1 VWSETNVSDFPPF
14 RLDRANQCVWESTP
28 DGGERRLNLRPR
40 AYDMLQYLVDNA
52 GRLVTHDEFLD
63 ALWQRVFVQ
72 PEVLKGHMLSIRAA
86 LGDDPANPRFVETLR
101 GRGYR
106 FIAPVRAR
114 APANVP
120 ATAIDAERPAHG
132 TFVGRT
138 SQLNRLKTLFDEACA
153 GESRV
158 VFVAGEPGIGKTTLV
173 NQFLESLDGRGDVLT
188 SLGRCVEGYGGTEP
202 YYPVLEALAQLARGE
217 GGAAITRSLISIA
230 PTWAA
235 QLPGAVPERHHA
247 ALQRQLVGA
256 LSGRMLREICEFL
269 AALSVQRP
277 LALVFEDL
285 HWSDYSTVDMLSA
298 IARHRTH
305 ARLMVVATYR
315 PEDVEVAHHPLGRLN
330 RDLGLQ
336 KLCHD
341 IVLGPLTKGAIAEYL
356 QGKAQQTHENDLA
369 QLVCERSGGN
379 PLFMV
384 ATLDHLVAQ
393 GIAQSTP
400 EGWKLHV
407 SPSEVRLEVPLTL
420 SQVIEHRIQRL
431 TGDQQRV
438 LEAASVAGL
447 SFDATV
453 VAPAA
458 QLSQE
463 CFEEACEALCRQE
476 SFIRRE
482 APAPFD
488 YMVAAR
494 TFAFRH
500 TMYRQTFY
508 ERQGALRTA
517 HSHLRIAEELEAR
530 CAPQARGSIAA
541 ELAQHFAAARQWSRA
556 LGYLRIAIQTAKKR
570 LAYNDAL
577 AVLDRAMMLAANL
590 PEDARAAA
598 EAEFLEGRASIF
610 TASHDRR
617 ARETCEQLAKR
628 AAQLGLIDIQS
639 RALLSLAYA
648 YSWRDQIRCN
658 AIIDE
663 ALALSEQQTDP
674 QQQAR
679 TRISCYVW
687 KMWVR
692 GWYADD
698 IRQCEVALEALRNG
712 ADPFTTAWS
721 QCEYAMVLMVSA
733 RYQLAQDTI
742 LASYQFLVDND
753 ENRPEFNMARA
764 TWMVNLGVP
773 WTLLY
778 LGDLGRAQHEFDRA
792 IAMYAANGNQYG
804 ADTLTLY
811 RCWVQFH
818 ALDFDAMLESCTQV
832 LTETLA
838 GTAVRRSTLPA
849 EQRLAILLKGLAH
862 LGLGDTRIARV
873 HLLDVMQRMDDEP
886 VIFDWYWR
894 LSLEWGLAN
903 LALIEGKLEEAMT
916 HATRLVTLATSTEE
930 RTWHGLS
937 WEVQARVALQLGAAA
952 DAVRCI
958 DKAIA
963 ATQHF
968 QTPLADWRI
977 HHTAS
982 EAYSLIDDAAT
993 AARHAELAAAKKAA
1007 LAGSLPAGHRLRDT
1021 LEAGS

>member
-1 VWSETNVSDFPPF
+1 
-14 RLDRANQCVWESTP
+14 
-28 DGGERRLNLRPR
+28 
-40 AYDMLQYLVDNA
+40 MLQYLVDNA

-120 ATAIDAERPAHG
+120 ATAIDADRPAHG

-792 IAMYAANGNQYG
+792 IAMYGANGNQYG

-873 HLLDVMQRMDDEP
+873 HLLDVMRRMDDEP

>member
-1 VWSETNVSDFPPF
+1 MSDFPPF
-14 RLDRANQCVWESTP
+14 RLDRANQCVWQSTS
-28 DGGERRLNLRPR
+28 DGERRLNLRPR

-63 ALWQRVFVQ
+63 ALWQKVLVQ

-86 LGDDPANPRFVETLR
+86 LGDDPANPRFIETQR

-106 FIAPVRAR
+106 FIAPLRAR
-114 APANVP
+114 APVH
-120 ATAIDAERPAHG
+120 ATHATEVEPPAHSS
-132 TFVGRT
+132 FVGRT
-138 SQLNRLKTLFDEACA
+138 SQLDKLKTLFDEAST
-153 GESRV
+153 GESRI

-173 NQFLESLDGRGDVLT
+173 NQFLESLDGRGEVLT

-202 YYPVLEALAQLARGE
+202 YYPVLEALAQLVRGDA
-217 GGAAITRSLISIA
+217 GAPIMRSLISIA

-235 QLPGAVPERHHA
+235 QLPGSVPERHRA

-256 LSGRMLREICEFL
+256 VSGRMLREICEFF
-269 AALSVQRP
+269 AALSAQRP

-298 IARHRTH
+298 LARHRNH

-315 PEDVEVAHHPLGRLN
+315 PEDAEVVQHPLCRLN

-341 IVLGPLTKGAIAEYL
+341 IVLEPLTEDAIAEYL
-356 QGKAQQTHENDLA
+356 NASTQHARESEFA

-393 GIAQSTP
+393 GIARSTP

-447 SFDATV
+447 NFDAT
-453 VAPAA
+453 ALAAAA
-458 QLSQE
+458 QLNQE
-463 CFEEACEALCRQE
+463 SVEEVCEALCRQE

-482 APAPFD
+482 APAPLD
-488 YMVAAR
+488 PMNAAR
-494 TFAFRH
+494 TYAFRH

-517 HSHLRIAEELEAR
+517 HSHLRIAEALEAR
-530 CAPQARGSIAA
+530 CAPEARGSVAA

-590 PEDARAAA
+590 PHDARVAA

-610 TASHDRR
+610 TAAHDRR
-617 ARETCEQLAKR
+617 ARETCEQLAAR

-639 RALLSLAYA
+639 RALLSLAYT
-648 YSWRDQIRCN
+648 YSWRDQLRCN
-658 AIIDE
+658 RIIDE
-663 ALALSEQQTDP
+663 ALALSERQTDP

-687 KMWVR
+687 RMWVR
-692 GWYADD
+692 GWNADD
-698 IRQCEVALEALRNG
+698 IRQCEVALEALRGG

-733 RYQLAQDTI
+733 RYQQAQDTI

-778 LGDLGRAQHEFDRA
+778 LGEFGHAQQAFDRV
-792 IAMYAANGNQYG
+792 IGMYAANGNQYG

-811 RCWVQFH
+811 RCWLQFH

-832 LTETLA
+832 LADIPSETA
-838 GTAVRRSTLPA
+838 TRRSTLPA
-849 EQRLAILLKGLAH
+849 EQRLGILLKGLAY
-862 LGLGDTRIARV
+862 LGLGDTRTARV
-873 HLLDVMQRMDDEP
+873 HLLDVMQRMDNEP

-894 LSLEWGLAN
+894 VSLEWGLAN
-903 LALIEGKLEEAMT
+903 LALAEGALDEAMT
-916 HATRLVTLATSTEE
+916 HAARLVKLATATQE

-937 WEVQARVALQLGAAA
+937 WEVQARVALQLGAVT
-952 DAVRCI
+952 DALHCI
-958 DKAIA
+958 DKAMA

-977 HHTAS
+977 HRTAS
-982 EAYSLIDDAAT
+982 EAYGLSGDAAT
-993 AARHAELAAAKKAA
+993 AARHAELAASKQAA
-1007 LAGSLPAGHRLRDT
+1007 LAASLPNGSRLRDT
-1021 LEAGS
+1021 LEAAIQG

>member
-1 VWSETNVSDFPPF
+1 VSDFPPF
-14 RLDRANQCVWESTP
+14 RLDRANQCVWQSAP

-63 ALWQRVFVQ
+63 ALWQKVLVQ
-72 PEVLKGHMLSIRAA
+72 PEVLKGHMLSIRTA
-86 LGDDPANPRFVETLR
+86 LGDDPANPRFIETHR

-106 FIAPVRAR
+106 FIAPLRNRSPVHAVD
-114 APANVP
+114 AAGA
-120 ATAIDAERPAHG
+120 ATDG

-138 SQLNRLKTLFDEACA
+138 PQLNRLKALFDEARA
-153 GESRV
+153 GESRI

-173 NQFLESLDGRGDVLT
+173 NQFLESFDGRDDVLT

-202 YYPVLEALAQLARGE
+202 YYPVLEALAQLVRGDA
-217 GGAAITRSLISIA
+217 GAAMTRSLIASA

-235 QLPGAVPERHHA
+235 QLPGSVPERHRA
-247 ALQRQLVGA
+247 ALQRQLIGA
-256 LSGRMLREICEFL
+256 VSGRMLREICEFF
-269 AALSVQRP
+269 AALSVQKP
-277 LALVFEDL
+277 LVLVFEDL

-298 IARHRTH
+298 LARHRNH
-305 ARLMVVATYR
+305 ARLMVVVTYR
-315 PEDVEVAHHPLGRLN
+315 PEDAEVAHHPVCRLN

-341 IVLGPLTKGAIAEYL
+341 ILLEPLTEKAIAEYL
-356 QGKAQQTHENDLA
+356 EGKTQHPRDNGLA

-431 TGDQQRV
+431 TGEQQRV

-447 SFDATV
+447 GFDATLL
-453 VAPAA
+453 APVA

-463 CFEEACEALCRQE
+463 DVEDICEMLCRQE

-482 APAPFD
+482 TPAPLD
-488 YMVAAR
+488 HVIAAR
-494 TFAFRH
+494 TYAFRH

-530 CAPQARGSIAA
+530 CAPEARGSIAA
-541 ELAQHFAAARQWSRA
+541 ELAQHFVAARQWSRA
-556 LGYLRIAIQTAKKR
+556 LGYLRIAIQTAKRR

-577 AVLDRAMMLAANL
+577 AILDRAMMLAANL
-590 PEDARAAA
+590 PDAARASA
-598 EAEFLEGRASIF
+598 EAEFLEGRASVL
-610 TASHDRR
+610 TAAHDRR
-617 ARETCEQLAKR
+617 ARETCEQLAVR

-648 YSWRDQIRCN
+648 YSWRDQLRSSR
-658 AIIDE
+658 IIDE
-663 ALALSEQQTDP
+663 ALALSERQTQT

-687 KMWVR
+687 RMWVR
-692 GWYADD
+692 GWNADD
-698 IRQCEVALEALRNG
+698 IRQCEVALEALRRG
-712 ADPFTTAWS
+712 DDPFTTAWS
-721 QCEYAMVLMVSA
+721 QCEYSMVLMVSA
-733 RYQLAQDTI
+733 RYQQAQDTI
-742 LASYQFLVDND
+742 LASYRFLVDND

-764 TWMVNLGVP
+764 TWMVNLGLP

-778 LGDLGRAQHEFDRA
+778 LGEFGRAQQEFDRA
-792 IAMYAANGNQYG
+792 IAMFSTNGNQYG

-811 RCWVQFH
+811 RCWLQFH

-832 LTETLA
+832 LAETP
-838 GTAVRRSTLPA
+838 GETAARRSTLPA
-849 EQRLAILLKGLAH
+849 EQRLGLLLKGLAY
-862 LGLGDTRIARV
+862 LGRGDTRAARI
-873 HLLDVMQRMDDEP
+873 HLLDVLQRMNDEP

-903 LALIEGKLEEAMT
+903 LALAEDALDEAMT
-916 HATRLVTLATSTEE
+916 HAARLVKLATSTEE
-930 RTWHGLS
+930 RTWHGLA
-937 WEVQARVALQLGAAA
+937 WEVQARVALRLGAVA
-952 DAVRCI
+952 DAITCV
-958 DKAIA
+958 DKAFA
-963 ATQHF
+963 ATQAHR
-968 QTPLADWRI
+968 TPLADWRI
-977 HHTAS
+977 HRTAN
-982 EAYSLIDDAAT
+982 EVYQLAGDAEAAT
-993 AARHAELAAAKKAA
+993 HHAELAATRQAA
-1007 LAGSLPAGHRLRDT
+1007 LAASLPVGHRLRDT
-1021 LEAGS
+1021 LEAGC

>member
-1 VWSETNVSDFPPF
+1 
-14 RLDRANQCVWESTP
+14 
-28 DGGERRLNLRPR
+28 
-40 AYDMLQYLVDNA
+40 
-52 GRLVTHDEFLD
+52 
-63 ALWQRVFVQ
+63 
-72 PEVLKGHMLSIRAA
+72 
-86 LGDDPANPRFVETLR
+86 
-101 GRGYR
+101 
-106 FIAPVRAR
+106 
-114 APANVP
+114 
-120 ATAIDAERPAHG
+120 
-132 TFVGRT
+132 
-138 SQLNRLKTLFDEACA
+138 
-153 GESRV
+153 
-158 VFVAGEPGIGKTTLV
+158 
-173 NQFLESLDGRGDVLT
+173 
-188 SLGRCVEGYGGTEP
+188 
-202 YYPVLEALAQLARGE
+202 
-217 GGAAITRSLISIA
+217 
-230 PTWAA
+230 
-235 QLPGAVPERHHA
+235 
-247 ALQRQLVGA
+247 
-256 LSGRMLREICEFL
+256 
-269 AALSVQRP
+269 
-277 LALVFEDL
+277 
-285 HWSDYSTVDMLSA
+285 
-298 IARHRTH
+298 
-305 ARLMVVATYR
+305 
-315 PEDVEVAHHPLGRLN
+315 
-330 RDLGLQ
+330 
-336 KLCHD
+336 
-341 IVLGPLTKGAIAEYL
+341 
-356 QGKAQQTHENDLA
+356 
-369 QLVCERSGGN
+369 
-379 PLFMV
+379 
-384 ATLDHLVAQ
+384 
-393 GIAQSTP
+393 
-400 EGWKLHV
+400 
-407 SPSEVRLEVPLTL
+407 
-420 SQVIEHRIQRL
+420 
-431 TGDQQRV
+431 
-438 LEAASVAGL
+438 
-447 SFDATV
+447 
-453 VAPAA
+453 
-458 QLSQE
+458 
-463 CFEEACEALCRQE
+463 
-476 SFIRRE
+476 
-482 APAPFD
+482 
-488 YMVAAR
+488 
-494 TFAFRH
+494 
-500 TMYRQTFY
+500 
-508 ERQGALRTA
+508 
-517 HSHLRIAEELEAR
+517 
-530 CAPQARGSIAA
+530 
-541 ELAQHFAAARQWSRA
+541 
-556 LGYLRIAIQTAKKR
+556 
-570 LAYNDAL
+570 
-577 AVLDRAMMLAANL
+577 
-590 PEDARAAA
+590 
-598 EAEFLEGRASIF
+598 
-610 TASHDRR
+610 
-617 ARETCEQLAKR
+617 
-628 AAQLGLIDIQS
+628 
-639 RALLSLAYA
+639 
-648 YSWRDQIRCN
+648 
-658 AIIDE
+658 
-663 ALALSEQQTDP
+663 
-674 QQQAR
+674 
-679 TRISCYVW
+679 
-687 KMWVR
+687 MWVR

-792 IAMYAANGNQYG
+792 IAMYGANGNQYG

-873 HLLDVMQRMDDEP
+873 HLLDVMRRMDDEP

>member
-1 VWSETNVSDFPPF
+1 VSDFPPF

-28 DGGERRLNLRPR
+28 DAAERRLNLRPR

-63 ALWQRVFVQ
+63 ALWQNVLVQ

-86 LGDDPANPRFVETLR
+86 LGDDPANPRFIETLR

-106 FIAPVRAR
+106 FIAPLRAR
-114 APANVP
+114 APAH
-120 ATAIDAERPAHG
+120 ATDAQAPLHSPTHS

-138 SQLNRLKTLFDEACA
+138 PQLNKLKALFDEACA

-158 VFVAGEPGIGKTTLV
+158 VFVAGEPGIRKTTLV
-173 NQFLESLDGRGDVLT
+173 NEFLESLDGRGDVLT
-188 SLGRCVEGYGGTEP
+188 ALGRCVEGYGGTEP
-202 YYPVLEALAQLARGE
+202 YYPVLEALAQLVRGDA
-217 GGAAITRSLISIA
+217 GAAITRNLISIA

-235 QLPGAVPERHHA
+235 QLPGSVPERHRA
-247 ALQRQLVGA
+247 ALQRQLIGA
-256 LSGRMLREICEFL
+256 VSGRMLREICEFF

-298 IARHRTH
+298 LARHRNG

-341 IVLGPLTKGAIAEYL
+341 IVLGPLTEGAIAEYL
-356 QGKAQQTHENDLA
+356 QGKAQQARENGFA
-369 QLVCERSGGN
+369 ELVCERSGGN

-400 EGWKLHV
+400 DGWKLHV
-407 SPSEVRLEVPLTL
+407 SASEVRLEVPLTL

-431 TGDQQRV
+431 TADQQRV

-447 SFDATV
+447 NFDATV
-453 VAPAA
+453 IAAVA

-463 CFEEACEALCRQE
+463 CVEEICEVLCRQE

-482 APAPFD
+482 APAPLD
-488 YMVAAR
+488 HMIAAR
-494 TFAFRH
+494 TYAFRH

-517 HSHLRIAEELEAR
+517 HSHCQIAEELEAR
-530 CAPQARGSIAA
+530 CAPEARGGVAA
-541 ELAQHFAAARQWSRA
+541 ELAQHFAAARKWSRA

-577 AVLDRAMMLAANL
+577 AILDRAMMLAANL
-590 PEDARAAA
+590 PDDARAAA
-598 EAEFLEGRASIF
+598 EAEFLEGRASVL
-610 TASHDRR
+610 TAAHDRR
-617 ARETCEQLAKR
+617 ARETCEQLASR

-648 YSWRDQIRCN
+648 YSWRDQLRCSR
-658 AIIDE
+658 IIDE
-663 ALALSEQQTDP
+663 ALALSEQQTHP

-687 KMWVR
+687 RMWVR
-692 GWYADD
+692 GWCADD
-698 IRQCEVALEALRNG
+698 IRQCDAALAALRDG
-712 ADPFTTAWS
+712 DDPFTTAWS
-721 QCEYAMVLMVSA
+721 LCEYNMVLMVSA
-733 RYQLAQDTI
+733 RYQQAQDTI

-764 TWMVNLGVP
+764 TWMVNLGLP

-778 LGDLGRAQHEFDRA
+778 LGEFGRAQQEFDRA
-792 IAMYAANGNQYG
+792 IAMFAANGNQYG

-811 RCWVQFH
+811 RCWLQFH

-832 LTETLA
+832 LAETSTET
-838 GTAVRRSTLPA
+838 TVRRSTLPA
-849 EQRLAILLKGLAH
+849 EQRLGILLKGLAY
-862 LGLGDTRIARV
+862 LGLGDTRTARV
-873 HLLDVMQRMDDEP
+873 HLLDVMQRMDNEP

-903 LALIEGKLEEAMT
+903 LALMEGELEEAMT
-916 HATRLVTLATSTEE
+916 HVARLVKLATDTEE
-930 RTWHGLS
+930 RTWQGLS
-937 WEVQARVALQLGAAA
+937 WEVQARVALQLGAVT
-952 DAVRCI
+952 DAVHHI
-958 DKAIA
+958 DEAIA

-977 HHTAS
+977 HRTAS
-982 EAYSLIDDAAT
+982 VAYRLSGDMET
-993 AARHAELAAAKKAA
+993 AARHAEIATAKKAA
-1007 LAGSLPAGHRLRDT
+1007 LAASLPAGHRLRDT
-1021 LEAGS
+1021 LDAGG

>member
-1 VWSETNVSDFPPF
+1 
-14 RLDRANQCVWESTP
+14 
-28 DGGERRLNLRPR
+28 
-40 AYDMLQYLVDNA
+40 MLQYLVDNA

-63 ALWQRVFVQ
+63 ALWQKVFVQ

-120 ATAIDAERPAHG
+120 ATAIDADRPAHG

-873 HLLDVMQRMDDEP
+873 HLLDVMRRMDDEP

-916 HATRLVTLATSTEE
+916 HSTRLVTLATSTEE

>member
-1 VWSETNVSDFPPF
+1 
-14 RLDRANQCVWESTP
+14 
-28 DGGERRLNLRPR
+28 
-40 AYDMLQYLVDNA
+40 
-52 GRLVTHDEFLD
+52 
-63 ALWQRVFVQ
+63 
-72 PEVLKGHMLSIRAA
+72 MLSIRAA

-120 ATAIDAERPAHG
+120 ATAIDADRPAHG

-792 IAMYAANGNQYG
+792 IAMYGANGNQYG

-873 HLLDVMQRMDDEP
+873 HLLDVMRRMDDEP

>member
-1 VWSETNVSDFPPF
+1 MSDFPPF
-14 RLDRANQCVWESTP
+14 RLDRANQCVWQSTP
-28 DGGERRLNLRPR
+28 DGGEHRLNLRPR

-63 ALWQRVFVQ
+63 ALWQKVLVQ
-72 PEVLKGHMLSIRAA
+72 PEVLKAHMLSIRAA
-86 LGDDPANPRFVETLR
+86 LGDDPAHPRFIETHR

-106 FIAPVRAR
+106 FIAPLQNPLPV
-114 APANVP
+114 NTVN
-120 ATAIDAERPAHG
+120 TVDAGKPAHG
-132 TFVGRT
+132 AFVGRT
-138 SQLNRLKTLFDEACA
+138 PQLNKLKALFDEACA

-173 NQFLESLDGRGDVLT
+173 NQFLESLEGRADVLT

-202 YYPVLEALAQLARGE
+202 YYPVLEALTQLVRGDA
-217 GGAAITRSLISIA
+217 GAAVTRSLISIA

-235 QLPGAVPERHHA
+235 QLPGSVPERHRA

-256 LSGRMLREICEFL
+256 VSGRMLREICEFF
-269 AALSVQRP
+269 AALSEQRP

-298 IARHRTH
+298 LARQRNH
-305 ARLMVVATYR
+305 ARLMVIATYR
-315 PEDVEVAHHPLGRLN
+315 PEDAEVVQHPLCRLN

-336 KLCHD
+336 KLCHG
-341 IVLGPLTKGAIAEYL
+341 IVLEPLTEGAIAEYL
-356 QGKAQQTHENDLA
+356 KGKAQHAREDDLA

-400 EGWKLHV
+400 DGWKLHV
-407 SPSEVRLEVPLTL
+407 SASEVRLEVPLTL

-431 TGDQQRV
+431 TPEQQRV

-447 SFDATV
+447 KFDAAV
-453 VAPAA
+453 LAPVT
-458 QLSQE
+458 QISQE
-463 CFEEACEALCRQE
+463 CVEETCEALCRQE

-482 APAPFD
+482 APAPPGRI
-488 YMVAAR
+488 ATAR
-494 TFAFRH
+494 IYAFRH
-500 TMYRQTFY
+500 AMYRQTFY
-508 ERQGALRTA
+508 ERQGTLRTA
-517 HSHLRIAEELEAR
+517 RSHLRIAEELEAR
-530 CAPQARGSIAA
+530 SATGERSGIAA

-556 LGYLRIAIQTAKKR
+556 LAYLRIAIQTAKKR

-577 AVLDRAMMLAANL
+577 AILDRAMMLAANL
-590 PEDARAAA
+590 PDNARAAA
-598 EAEFLEGRASIF
+598 EVEFLEGRVSIF
-610 TASHDRR
+610 TAAHDRR
-617 ARETCEQLAKR
+617 ARETCEQLAAR
-628 AAQLGLIDIQS
+628 AAKLGLIDIQS

-648 YSWRDQIRCN
+648 YSWRDQLRCSQ
-658 AIIDE
+658 IIDE
-663 ALALSEQQTDP
+663 ALALSEQQTNL

-692 GWYADD
+692 GWHADD
-698 IRQCEVALEALRNG
+698 IHRCEAALEPLRDG
-712 ADPFTTAWS
+712 DDPFTTAWS

-733 RYQLAQDTI
+733 RYQMAQDTI
-742 LASYQFLVDND
+742 LANYQFLVDHD

-778 LGDLGRAQHEFDRA
+778 LGDFGRAQQEFDRA
-792 IAMYAANGNQYG
+792 IAMFGVNGNRYG

-811 RCWVQFH
+811 RCWLQFH
-818 ALDFDAMLESCTQV
+818 AQDFDAMLASCTQV
-832 LTETLA
+832 LAETSSETT
-838 GTAVRRSTLPA
+838 GRRSTLPA
-849 EQRLAILLKGLAH
+849 EQRLGILLKGLAH
-862 LGLGDTRIARV
+862 LGLGDTRAARV
-873 HLLDVMQRMDDEP
+873 HLLDVMQRMDSEP

-903 LALIEGKLEEAMT
+903 LALAEDALDEAT
-916 HATRLVTLATSTEE
+916 SHAARLVKLATETEE
-930 RTWHGLS
+930 RTWQGLA
-937 WEVQARVALQLGAAA
+937 WETQARVALRSGAAT
-952 DAVRCI
+952 DAVRYI
-958 DKAIA
+958 DAALA

-968 QTPLADWRI
+968 DTPLADWRI
-977 HHTAS
+977 HGTAS
-982 EAYSLIDDAAT
+982 DAYNLVGDTKNAAH
-993 AARHAELAAAKKAA
+993 HAELAATKKTA
-1007 LAGSLPAGHRLRDT
+1007 LAASLPAGHRLRET
-1021 LEAGS
+1021 LETGG

>member
-1 VWSETNVSDFPPF
+1 MSDFPPF
-14 RLDRANQCVWESTP
+14 RLDRANQCVWQSTP

-63 ALWQRVFVQ
+63 ALWQKVLVQ

-86 LGDDPANPRFVETLR
+86 LGDDPANPRFIETLR

-106 FIAPVRAR
+106 FIAPLRAR
-114 APANVP
+114 APVNAH
-120 ATAIDAERPAHG
+120 ATAPAVDAQTSAHG

-173 NQFLESLDGRGDVLT
+173 NQFLESLDGRVDVLT

-202 YYPVLEALAQLARGE
+202 YYPVLEALAQLVRGDA
-217 GGAAITRSLISIA
+217 GAPIVRSLISIA

-235 QLPGAVPERHHA
+235 QLPGSVPERHHA

-256 LSGRMLREICEFL
+256 VSGRMLREICEFF
-269 AALSVQRP
+269 AALSVERP

-298 IARHRTH
+298 LARHRTH

-341 IVLGPLTKGAIAEYL
+341 IVLGPLTEGAIAEYL
-356 QGKAQQTHENDLA
+356 QGKTPPARENGLA

-400 EGWKLHV
+400 DGWKLHV

-453 VAPAA
+453 VAPVA
-458 QLSQE
+458 QLKPE
-463 CFEEACEALCRQE
+463 CAEEMCEALCRQE

-482 APAPFD
+482 APAPLD
-488 YMVAAR
+488 RMVAAR

-530 CAPQARGSIAA
+530 CAPEARGGVAA

-590 PEDARAAA
+590 PDDARAAA
-598 EAEFLEGRASIF
+598 ETEFLEGRASIF

-617 ARETCEQLAKR
+617 ARETCEQLAER
-628 AAQLGLIDIQS
+628 AARLGLIDIQS

-648 YSWRDQIRCN
+648 YSWRDQLRCSR
-658 AIIDE
+658 IIDE
-663 ALALSEQQTDP
+663 ALTLSEQQTNL

-687 KMWVR
+687 RMWVR
-692 GWYADD
+692 GWCADD
-698 IRQCEVALEALRNG
+698 IRQCELALVALRDG
-712 ADPFTTAWS
+712 DDPFTTAWS
-721 QCEYAMVLMVSA
+721 QCEYSMVLMVSA
-733 RYQLAQDTI
+733 HYQQAQDTI

-778 LGDLGRAQHEFDRA
+778 LGDLGRAQAEFDRA

-832 LTETLA
+832 LAETPVGSA
-838 GTAVRRSTLPA
+838 TRSTLPA
-849 EQRLAILLKGLAH
+849 EQRLGILLKGLAH
-862 LGLGDTRIARV
+862 LGLGDTRAARV
-873 HLLDVMQRMDDEP
+873 HLLDVMQRMDNEP

-903 LALIEGKLEEAMT
+903 LALMEGSLDEAMT
-916 HATRLVTLATSTEE
+916 HAERLVQLANGTQE

-937 WEVQARVALQLGAAA
+937 WEVQARVALQLGAVK
-952 DAVRCI
+952 DAVRYI
-958 DKAIA
+958 DKAMA

-968 QTPLADWRI
+968 ETPLADWRI
-977 HHTAS
+977 HRTAN
-982 EAYSLIDDAAT
+982 EVYSLTGDADM
-993 AARHAELAAAKKAA
+993 AAHHAELAARTKAA
-1007 LAGSLPAGHRLRDT
+1007 LAASLPDGHRLRDT